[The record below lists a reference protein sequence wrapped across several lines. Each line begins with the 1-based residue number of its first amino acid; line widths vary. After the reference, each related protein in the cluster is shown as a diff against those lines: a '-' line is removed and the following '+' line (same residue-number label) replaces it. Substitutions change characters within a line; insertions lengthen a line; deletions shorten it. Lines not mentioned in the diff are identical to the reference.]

1 MELHMRG
8 IGTRIVF
15 IGALCLSGCST
26 QRVYLSV
33 TQCRDTVENVC
44 SLLRAH
50 SSHEEFDV
58 RSFAKGMKGY
68 PDFRKRYEVW
78 QEGTDAVKR
87 VELDKPESAIK
98 RDYNLLLRRRILD
111 VSDLVDRLPR
121 VKLIEGKTLDYICPN
136 PFGRTIFYARDTQ
149 SRPLTNSADL
159 AAVCLSRTAQGQ
171 ATQGSL
177 YLPALVTDGSPMSY
191 FELAFLVLIEHGA
204 LLDREIVAHP
214 LLFSQEDVARWC
226 EAVAADGRGDGR
238 SPFPV
243 ETLPPDGVRQG
254 IECLDLRPYVEVRG
268 DAVVVSC
275 VTIGSVQGLTRHF
288 LRFATGSPHCL
299 VDWSRNQLIDGWY
312 SDVTVL
318 LDSYPRSAMSTPTS
332 PPSTMAVAHW
342 VDLSNNPIPP

>member
-191 FELAFLVLIEHGA
+191 FELAFLVLIEHEA

-214 LLFSQEDVARWC
+214 LLFSQEDVARWR
-226 EAVAADGRGDGR
+226 EAVAENGRGDGR

-243 ETLPPDGVRQG
+243 QTLPPDGVRQG
-254 IECLDLRPYVEVRG
+254 IERLDLRPYVEARSNS
-268 DAVVVSC
+268 VVVSC
-275 VTIGSVQGLTRHF
+275 VTIGSAQGLKRHF
-288 LRFATGSPHCL
+288 LRFTTGSPHCL
-299 VDWSRNQLIDGWY
+299 VNWARKQLVDGWY
-312 SDVTVL
+312 SDAMVFL
-318 LDSYPRSAMSTPTS
+318 ESHPHSDLRSVMSTSTS
-332 PPSTMAVAHW
+332 LSRTIAIAHW
-342 VDLSNNPIPP
+342 VDLIL

>member
-1 MELHMRG
+1 MELRRLVTVAAT
-8 IGTRIVF
+8 IFVNVI
-15 IGALCLSGCST
+15 CLTGCAT
-26 QRVYLSV
+26 QRVYLP
-33 TQCRDTVENVC
+33 TAQCWNTVEGVC
-44 SLLRAH
+44 KLLRAH
-50 SSHEEFDV
+50 SSYQELDA
-58 RSFAKGMKGY
+58 RAFAKGLKGY

-78 QEGTDAVKR
+78 QEGADDAR
-87 VELDKPESAIK
+87 RMELGEPEPAIK
-98 RDYNLLLRRRILD
+98 RDYGLLLRRRVLD
-111 VSDLVDRLPR
+111 ASDLVDRLPR
-121 VKLIEGKTLDYICPN
+121 VKLSEGKTLDYICPA
-136 PFGRTIFYARDTQ
+136 PFGRTILYARDTQ
-149 SRPLTNSADL
+149 SQPLTNSADL
-159 AAVCLSRTAQGQ
+159 ASVYLPRTRRGQ
-171 ATQGSL
+171 ATQGRL
-177 YLPALVTDGSPMSY
+177 YLSALVTDGSPMSY